1 MLSCRG
7 CWGIGQPKLAA
18 LCVVGGIVVCS
29 VVGLLGCGWFAVGR
43 VGSIVGGVGAVGV
56 ILFASFYD
64 FRYGRSGNG

>member
-7 CWGIGQPKLAA
+7 CWGIVQLELAA

-29 VVGLLGCGWFAVGR
+29 VVGLLGGWFAVGR